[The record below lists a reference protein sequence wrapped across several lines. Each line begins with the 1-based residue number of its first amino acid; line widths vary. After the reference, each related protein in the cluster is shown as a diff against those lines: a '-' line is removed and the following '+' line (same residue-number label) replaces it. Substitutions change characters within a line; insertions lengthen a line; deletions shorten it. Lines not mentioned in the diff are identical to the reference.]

1 VIYVASTGSLMFV
14 TVAIAI
20 FYFKLPILWSAM
32 KEILRGKN
40 ADEESMVGD
49 S

>member
-20 FYFKLPILWSAM
+20 FYFKLPSMWSAT
-32 KEILRGKN
+32 KEILRGSN